1 MFLAD
6 FRCLLGPSSITARPS
21 RCVIP
26 PALSRFRCYARSG
39 TRPLR
44 PRSLRPSVI
53 PVLGR
58 SRRSLAA
65 LALAAT
71 LALTWVSSC
80 ARRLRSSTAP
90 VLGFFSSRL
99 AQRWATP
106 TLCLLYLGPHP
117 LWRHPGSTSSA
128 RRPPDRPFRLGPPRL
143 GRPSIGFPGS
153 DPLGVD
159 PLASAPIGSVP
170 RLGPLG
176 SATPGAARTSLTY
189 GLSKARPLLAPWI
202 SAAPVLGRFG
212 HRPLSRYLVP
222 SSALPGP
229 L

>member
-6 FRCLLGPSSITARPS
+6 FRCLLGSSSIAARPS

-26 PALSRFRCYARSG
+26 PALNRFRYSARSG

-80 ARRLRSSTAP
+80 ARLLRSSTAP

-106 TLCLLYLGPHP
+106 TLGLFYLGPHP
-117 LWRHPGSTSSA
+117 LWRHPGS
-128 RRPPDRPFRLGPPRL
+128 DPF
-143 GRPSIGFPGS
+143 
-153 DPLGVD
+153 GVD

-212 HRPLSRYLVP
+212 HPPLQ
-222 SSALPGP
+222 SSAAPVFGHSAALVSRCPALGAFWRSAA
-229 L
+229 